1 MMTRLDVWL
10 GQATKHLSK
19 NSVDRV
25 RGEIREHCE
34 AAREAALGDGAS
46 EDEAD
51 LRAVTALGK
60 ATTANRQ
67 YRKVLLTSAEA
78 KMLRNGN
85 RESRAVCSRPWLKS
99 LLLAI
104 PAMALLAAAV
114 LFLKGT
120 TAIAQVL
127 LIGGLGVGF
136 VLAMPFLPI
145 YTPARSRVLRVVK
158 YAVLF
163 GMVVLPFGADA
174 LHWSWLLL
182 SCLWPIA
189 WIEWTR
195 MSIRRKLPA
204 AEWPKNLY
212 L

>member
-1 MMTRLDVWL
+1 MTRLDVWL
-10 GQATKHLSK
+10 GQATRHLSK

-25 RGEIREHCE
+25 RNEIGEHYE

-51 LRAVTALGK
+51 RVAVNALGK

-85 RESRAVCSRPWLKS
+85 WEARAVCARPWLKS

-104 PAMALLAAAV
+104 PATAVLAAVV
-114 LFLKGT
+114 LFLNGAT
-120 TAIAQVL
+120 DMARL
-127 LIGGLGVGF
+127 LLMGGLGVGF

-174 LHWSWLLL
+174 LRWSWLVC
-182 SCLWPIA
+182 SCLWPVM

-195 MSIRRKLPA
+195 MSIRRKLPV

>member
-1 MMTRLDVWL
+1 
-10 GQATKHLSK
+10 
-19 NSVDRV
+19 VDRV
-25 RGEIREHCE
+25 RSEIQEHYE
-34 AAREAALGDGAS
+34 AAREAALGGGAS

-51 LRAVTALGK
+51 RVAVNALGK
-60 ATTANRQ
+60 ATIANRQ

-85 RESRAVCSRPWLKS
+85 WEARAFCSRPWLKS

-104 PAMALLAAAV
+104 PAMALLAAV
-114 LFLKGT
+114 ILFLNGT

-127 LIGGLGVGF
+127 LIGGVGVGF

-145 YTPARSRVLRVVK
+145 YTPARSRVLRVMK

-163 GMVVLPFGADA
+163 GMVVLPFGTDA
-174 LHWSWLLL
+174 LRWSWLVF
-182 SCLWPIA
+182 SCLWPVA

-195 MSIRRKLPA
+195 MSIRRKLPV

>member
-1 MMTRLDVWL
+1 MNRLDVWL

-19 NSVDRV
+19 NSADRV
-25 RGEIREHCE
+25 RSEIREHYE

-46 EDEAD
+46 DEEAD
-51 LRAVTALGK
+51 GRAVDALGK

-67 YRKVLLTSAEA
+67 YRKVLLTSREA

-85 RESRAVCSRPWLKS
+85 REARAVCSRPWLKS
-99 LLLAI
+99 LLLAG
-104 PAMALLAAAV
+104 PAVALLAAV
-114 LFLKGT
+114 VFFLNGT
-120 TAIAQVL
+120 TSIAQVL
-127 LIGGLGVGF
+127 LIGGVGVGF
-136 VLAMPFLPI
+136 VLAMTFLPI
-145 YTPARSRVLRVVK
+145 YTPSRSRVLRVVK

-163 GMVVLPFGADA
+163 GMLVLPFGTDA
-174 LHWSWLLL
+174 LRWSWLEF

-195 MSIRRKLPA
+195 MSIRRKLPV

>member
-1 MMTRLDVWL
+1 
-10 GQATKHLSK
+10 
-19 NSVDRV
+19 VDRV
-25 RGEIREHCE
+25 RSEIREHYE

-46 EDEAD
+46 EEEAD
-51 LRAVTALGK
+51 RRAVNALGN

-78 KMLRNGN
+78 RMLCEGN
-85 RESRAVCSRPWLKS
+85 WETRAVCARPWLKS

-104 PAMALLAAAV
+104 PATAVLVAMV
-114 LFLKGT
+114 LFLSGT
-120 TAIAQVL
+120 TAIARL
-127 LIGGLGVGF
+127 LLVGGLGVGF
-136 VLAMPFLPI
+136 MLGTPFLPI

-158 YAVLF
+158 W
-163 GMVVLPFGADA
+163 VVLVAIVVLAFGPDA
-174 LHWSWLLL
+174 LRWSWLMF
-182 SCLWPIA
+182 SCLWPVA

-195 MSIRRKLPA
+195 MSIRRKLPV

>member
-1 MMTRLDVWL
+1 MSRLDVWL
-10 GQATKHLSK
+10 NDATKHLSK
-19 NSVDRV
+19 NSVERV
-25 RGEIREHCE
+25 RSEIREHYE
-34 AAREAALGDGAS
+34 AAREAALGEGAS

-51 LRAVTALGK
+51 RVAVNALGK
-60 ATTANRQ
+60 ATTANRE

-85 RESRAVCSRPWLKS
+85 WETRAVCSRPWLKS
-99 LLLAI
+99 LLLAV
-104 PAMALLAAAV
+104 PATAILAAVV
-114 LFLKGT
+114 LFLNGT
-120 TAIAQVL
+120 TDMARL
-127 LIGGLGVGF
+127 LLMGGLGVGF

-145 YTPARSRVLRVVK
+145 YTPGRSRVLRVVK

-163 GMVVLPFGADA
+163 GIVVLPFGTDA
-174 LHWSWLLL
+174 LRWSWLVF
-182 SCLWPIA
+182 SCLWPVA

-195 MSIRRKLPA
+195 MSIRRKLPV